1 MQMTHPNI
9 TTGKDT
15 SWLQVEVCREF
26 LRSKCARDEGECRY
40 AHPGNNIQIDNGF
53 VTACYDSIKSAPFV
67 SIVPALYPEYVTS
80 APLEPILINNAIG
93 NSMPK
98 KPAKVDRMEVCRQY
112 RRGTCSR
119 GEDECRYAHPPTNV
133 VIDKYDNTVTLCM
146 DHIKGKCQRDV
157 CRYFHPPPHLLTR
170 VKQQQA
176 QPVQQPLPQPQQ
188 QQQSTL
194 EQQPPQQ
201 QQITDQNFVN
211 ESFHPKR
218 RVNVNNFN
226 GAVSPNT
233 LAWQQQQVFTPFF
246 TPMAQ
251 LPGMPIPHTHMP
263 TVPATVGTANF
274 ITPSGVPP
282 TFVPIQRMPDGEI

>member
-1 MQMTHPNI
+1 NI

-53 VTACYDSIKSAPFV
+53 VTACYDSIKNRCNREVCKYFHPPKHLKIQLENNGRLNLRQQQQHQQQQQQQRQMQQQLLLTTGPPFVGQPIVNIKEGIHYNRFLPYSAPFV

-176 QPVQQPLPQPQQ
+176 Q
-188 QQQSTL
+188 
-194 EQQPPQQ
+194 
-201 QQITDQNFVN
+201 
-211 ESFHPKR
+211 
-218 RVNVNNFN
+218 
-226 GAVSPNT
+226 
-233 LAWQQQQVFTPFF
+233 
-246 TPMAQ
+246 
-251 LPGMPIPHTHMP
+251 
-263 TVPATVGTANF
+263 
-274 ITPSGVPP
+274 
-282 TFVPIQRMPDGEI
+282 